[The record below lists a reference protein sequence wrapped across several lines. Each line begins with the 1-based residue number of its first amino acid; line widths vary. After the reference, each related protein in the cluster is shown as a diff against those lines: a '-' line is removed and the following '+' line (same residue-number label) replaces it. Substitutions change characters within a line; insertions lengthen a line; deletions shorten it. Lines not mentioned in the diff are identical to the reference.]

1 MRVTSQNVKLINY
14 ICGSKNPIEHDRSK
28 LINLVLDAVSVNMY
42 LDKMNP
48 DRKIYIDYETEH
60 TEYSPERVDP
70 CPDFYGLF
78 TLRYENYPNETIGD
92 PMTIDE
98 LDDAL
103 FILNDFLLKI

>member
-1 MRVTSQNVKLINY
+1 MRVTSHNINEIDY
-14 ICGSKNPIEHDRSK
+14 VWSSKSTIDYSRS
-28 LINLVLDAVSVNMY
+28 LLMNLVLDAVSVNMY
-42 LDKMNP
+42 LEKINP

-70 CPDFYGLF
+70 CPDYYGSF

-98 LDDAL
+98 LNNAL
-103 FILNDFLLKI
+103 FILNEFLQKI